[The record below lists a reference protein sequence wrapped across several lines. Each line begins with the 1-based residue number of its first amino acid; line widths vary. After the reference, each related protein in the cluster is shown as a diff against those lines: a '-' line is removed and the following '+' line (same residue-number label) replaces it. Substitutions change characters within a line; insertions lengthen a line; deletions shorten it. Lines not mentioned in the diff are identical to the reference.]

1 MPGSGN
7 YLFVA
12 IFSVEKA
19 SRESRGSID
28 DASYSVLN
36 RTMPSASPHV
46 RGPLI
51 RRVALLSMHTSP
63 LAQPGTGDAGGMN
76 VFVLQTARQL
86 ARRGIEVEIFTR
98 ATESSRDPLEEEEP
112 GVRVRHIL
120 AGPVEGLNKYDLPQE
135 LCSFA
140 HGVMQVEAR
149 HGAGYFDLIHSHYWL
164 SGQVGRIASQLWQV
178 PLVHTFHTVAA
189 VKNASLA
196 EGDTPEP
203 QNRLVAEHKIAASA
217 TRLTANTPAEKQE
230 LVDMLGA
237 RAQRIDVIPPG
248 ADLSLFSPGGPGATE
263 VARRELGLPLEDQ
276 IIAFVGRIQRLKAP
290 DVLIDATAELL
301 RRHPD
306 RHLTVVI
313 VGGPSGSGLD
323 APTVLQEQ
331 VARLGIEAHV
341 KFFRPMPPEKLVQVF
356 RAADVVAVPSHN
368 ESFGLVALEAQAC
381 GTPVVATNVGGLPL
395 AVDDGV
401 SGLLVDGHDPLHW
414 ADVLGR
420 VLDDDALRFAL
431 AVAAS
436 RHAANFSWSR
446 TGSKLVDC
454 YRRARDNYYG
464 PSLS

>member
-1 MPGSGN
+1 M
-7 YLFVA
+7 
-12 IFSVEKA
+12 
-19 SRESRGSID
+19 
-28 DASYSVLN
+28 
-36 RTMPSASPHV
+36 
-46 RGPLI
+46 
-51 RRVALLSMHTSP
+51 
-63 LAQPGTGDAGGMN
+63 
-76 VFVLQTARQL
+76 
-86 ARRGIEVEIFTR
+86 
-98 ATESSRDPLEEEEP
+98 
-112 GVRVRHIL
+112 
-120 AGPVEGLNKYDLPQE
+120 
-135 LCSFA
+135 
-140 HGVMQVEAR
+140 
-149 HGAGYFDLIHSHYWL
+149 
-164 SGQVGRIASQLWQV
+164 
-178 PLVHTFHTVAA
+178 
-189 VKNASLA
+189 
-196 EGDTPEP
+196 
-203 QNRLVAEHKIAASA
+203 
-217 TRLTANTPAEKQE
+217 
-230 LVDMLGA
+230 
-237 RAQRIDVIPPG
+237 
-248 ADLSLFSPGGPGATE
+248 
-263 VARRELGLPLEDQ
+263 GLPLEDQ

>member
-1 MPGSGN
+1 
-7 YLFVA
+7 
-12 IFSVEKA
+12 
-19 SRESRGSID
+19 
-28 DASYSVLN
+28 
-36 RTMPSASPHV
+36 MPSASPHV

-120 AGPVEGLNKYDLPQE
+120 AGPLEGLNKYDLPQE

-381 GTPVVATNVGGLPL
+381 GTPVVATNVEG
-395 AVDDGV
+395 
-401 SGLLVDGHDPLHW
+401 
-414 ADVLGR
+414 
-420 VLDDDALRFAL
+420 
-431 AVAAS
+431 
-436 RHAANFSWSR
+436 
-446 TGSKLVDC
+446 
-454 YRRARDNYYG
+454 
-464 PSLS
+464 

>member
-120 AGPVEGLNKYDLPQE
+120 AGPLEGLNKYDLPQE

-203 QNRLVAEHKIAASA
+203 QNRLVAEHK
-217 TRLTANTPAEKQE
+217 
-230 LVDMLGA
+230 
-237 RAQRIDVIPPG
+237 
-248 ADLSLFSPGGPGATE
+248 LSLIHISEPT
-263 VARRELGLPLEDQ
+263 RR
-276 IIAFVGRIQRLKAP
+276 
-290 DVLIDATAELL
+290 L
-301 RRHPD
+301 RGSRM
-306 RHLTVVI
+306 
-313 VGGPSGSGLD
+313 PSS
-323 APTVLQEQ
+323 A
-331 VARLGIEAHV
+331 
-341 KFFRPMPPEKLVQVF
+341 
-356 RAADVVAVPSHN
+356 
-368 ESFGLVALEAQAC
+368 
-381 GTPVVATNVGGLPL
+381 
-395 AVDDGV
+395 
-401 SGLLVDGHDPLHW
+401 
-414 ADVLGR
+414 
-420 VLDDDALRFAL
+420 
-431 AVAAS
+431 
-436 RHAANFSWSR
+436 
-446 TGSKLVDC
+446 
-454 YRRARDNYYG
+454 
-464 PSLS
+464 

>member
-120 AGPVEGLNKYDLPQE
+120 AGPLEGLNKYDLPQE

-323 APTVLQEQ
+323 APTVLQ
-331 VARLGIEAHV
+331 L
-341 KFFRPMPPEKLVQVF
+341 
-356 RAADVVAVPSHN
+356 
-368 ESFGLVALEAQAC
+368 
-381 GTPVVATNVGGLPL
+381 
-395 AVDDGV
+395 
-401 SGLLVDGHDPLHW
+401 
-414 ADVLGR
+414 
-420 VLDDDALRFAL
+420 
-431 AVAAS
+431 
-436 RHAANFSWSR
+436 
-446 TGSKLVDC
+446 
-454 YRRARDNYYG
+454 
-464 PSLS
+464 SLIHI